1 MEWLD
6 WEVVAECDIEDDSF
20 SLYFYLQYCC
30 EHCGAY
36 GRLHFHHFIYSDE
49 CITIGKWLC
58 PKCHKAEHTRIEA
71 DE

>member
-36 GRLHFHHFIYSDE
+36 KNGNRCYENCSSCDCWCDDMEDE
-49 CITIGKWLC
+49 
-58 PKCHKAEHTRIEA
+58 
-71 DE
+71 